1 MDNGDYDRRRRG
13 ILMQDDGGARRE
25 AYNMGICC
33 IYETNVSSESR
44 RVDYSI
50 AISSLTASCRWSC
63 AHSTAY
69 SDALRNF
76 FVAYF
81 LQTY

>member
-1 MDNGDYDRRRRG
+1 MDTGDYDHRRG
-13 ILMQDDGGARRE
+13 RCTDGQTGGGE

-33 IYETNVSSESR
+33 IYETNVSSEPR
-44 RVDYSI
+44 GADYSI

>member
-1 MDNGDYDRRRRG
+1 MDNDDYYRERRSTDARRRR
-13 ILMQDDGGARRE
+13 ARD